1 MAAPAE
7 VFMCGLLA
15 GIGRLGLA
23 SIRPA
28 AYSDL
33 LAQYQ
38 AAGKEALL
46 AAENM
51 VFGMNHLELAA
62 AMMEDWKIPRLF
74 CQAVAM
80 HERQPAPDSALS
92 ARQLQMAG
100 VLRIAAA
107 IAELCVAPE
116 PMRER
121 LASALPAMAEE
132 MDIDCKDLMLILAV
146 ASHEWLEWSAMLGVA
161 AHPLQ
166 LPPIERLIG

>member
-1 MAAPAE
+1 
-7 VFMCGLLA
+7 
-15 GIGRLGLA
+15 
-23 SIRPA
+23 
-28 AYSDL
+28 
-33 LAQYQ
+33 
-38 AAGKEALL
+38 
-46 AAENM
+46 
-51 VFGMNHLELAA
+51 
-62 AMMEDWKIPRLF
+62 
-74 CQAVAM
+74 
-80 HERQPAPDSALS
+80 
-92 ARQLQMAG
+92 MAG